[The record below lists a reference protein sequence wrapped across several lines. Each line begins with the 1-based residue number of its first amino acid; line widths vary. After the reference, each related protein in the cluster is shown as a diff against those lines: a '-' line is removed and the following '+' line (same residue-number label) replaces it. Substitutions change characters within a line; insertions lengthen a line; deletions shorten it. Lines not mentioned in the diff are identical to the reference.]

1 MTNKDLLKIAEQF
14 GTPTYVYDAE
24 SIKEQYEKLTSS
36 FHKSTRFFY
45 ACKALSNIN
54 ILKYVNKLGG
64 NLDCVSINEQAEAA

>member
-1 MTNKDLLKIAEQF
+1 MNNKDLLKIAEQF

-24 SIKEQYEKLTSS
+24 SIKIQYEKLTSS

-54 ILKYVNKLGG
+54 TDPIRLMMNFL
-64 NLDCVSINEQAEAA
+64 LSIFLY